1 MHTLRPLRPLCL
13 ALLAFSA
20 THADAVEIAAPSA
33 HPLNPVVAGTY
44 TVDGDKS
51 TLRYAYTRQRDDAKD
66 GATIDVLL
74 SNIALDDEHID
85 RLVGEHYQ
93 GMKKLAAL
101 LLTFDA
107 NDPKHWQTQF
117 VSETNVSG
125 TAGMTSI
132 GGPDPKIVDGR
143 LIGMIALRHQGAAH
157 QHSFMVYFD
166 APLAPPDD
174 AQKCSAAAAST
185 FARLG
190 GRWGIEQWKG
200 WGNLG
205 GKTEQMTYSGTL
217 NIDERLN
224 PQQYH
229 GTLHIV
235 VGHGIPDISEQVT
248 LTCRGGKVS
257 LRGAVIPETPWD
269 PDVLELDMR
278 DDRLSGAGTDSG
290 GHEQSIALKK
300 IR

>member
-1 MHTLRPLRPLCL
+1 MHTSRPLRPLCL
-13 ALLAFSA
+13 ALLALCA
-20 THADAVEIAAPSA
+20 AHADAVEIAAPRA
-33 HPLNPVVAGTY
+33 HPMNAAVAGTY

-51 TLRYAYTRQRDDAKD
+51 TLRYAYTRQREDAKG
-66 GATIDVLL
+66 GAKIDVLL
-74 SNIALDDEHID
+74 SNIALDEDHID
-85 RLVGEHYQ
+85 RLVNDRYQ

-107 NDPKHWQTQF
+107 NDPKHWDTQF
-117 VSETNVSG
+117 VSESSVQG

-157 QHSFMVYFD
+157 QHSFLVYFD

-174 AQKCSAAAAST
+174 AQKCSGAAAST

-200 WGNLG
+200 WDNLG
-205 GKTEQMTYSGTL
+205 SKTGQITYSGTL

-229 GTLHIV
+229 GTLHII
-235 VGHGIPDISEQVT
+235 VGHGIPDINEQAT
-248 LTCRGGKVS
+248 LTCRSGKVS
-257 LRGAVIPETPWD
+257 LHGAVIPETPWN

-278 DDRLSGAGTDSG
+278 DDRLSGTGSDSG
-290 GHEQSIALKK
+290 GHEQSIVLKK